1 MSLTFEQSLATYAE
15 IIVQIGLNVRPGQR
29 LLVRAPIASA
39 PLIRLVAASAYD
51 AGARL
56 VDVIYSDEK
65 LTQARFEHAP
75 RDSFAEFPAWQA
87 AALESCFREGDASL
101 ALYAED
107 PDLLKGQ
114 DPALVAIAQKAA
126 LHSTQ
131 PARSL
136 QMRNS
141 TNWCVISMPVESWAV
156 KVFPGLS
163 AGDAVAKL
171 WDAIFK
177 ICRLNEPDPVA
188 AWRKH
193 VDRLVARSRYLTRKQ
208 YAALHYTGAGTDLT
222 VGLPSGHRWIGGQM
236 TSGNNID
243 FIPNMPTE
251 EVFTMPH
258 KDSVD
263 GTVRASRP
271 LSYAGSLIE
280 DFSLTFKNGRVVDF
294 QAGKNADVLRGLL
307 DTDEGARRLGE
318 VALVPNSS
326 PVSQSG
332 VLFYNTLFDE
342 NASSHLALG
351 RAYQFTMQ
359 GGEEMSGEAFAQAGG
374 NQSLTHVDFMI
385 GSAETNLDGL
395 LEDGTVEPLMRAGE
409 WVFEV

>member
-1 MSLTFEQSLATYAE
+1 
-15 IIVQIGLNVRPGQR
+15 
-29 LLVRAPIASA
+29 
-39 PLIRLVAASAYD
+39 
-51 AGARL
+51 
-56 VDVIYSDEK
+56 
-65 LTQARFEHAP
+65 
-75 RDSFAEFPAWQA
+75 
-87 AALESCFREGDASL
+87 
-101 ALYAED
+101 
-107 PDLLKGQ
+107 
-114 DPALVAIAQKAA
+114 
-126 LHSTQ
+126 
-131 PARSL
+131 
-136 QMRNS
+136 
-141 TNWCVISMPVESWAV
+141 
-156 KVFPGLS
+156 
-163 AGDAVAKL
+163 
-171 WDAIFK
+171 
-177 ICRLNEPDPVA
+177 
-188 AWRKH
+188 
-193 VDRLVARSRYLTRKQ
+193 
-208 YAALHYTGAGTDLT
+208 
-222 VGLPSGHRWIGGQM
+222 M

-280 DFSLTFKNGRVVDF
+280 DFSLTFKDGRVVDF